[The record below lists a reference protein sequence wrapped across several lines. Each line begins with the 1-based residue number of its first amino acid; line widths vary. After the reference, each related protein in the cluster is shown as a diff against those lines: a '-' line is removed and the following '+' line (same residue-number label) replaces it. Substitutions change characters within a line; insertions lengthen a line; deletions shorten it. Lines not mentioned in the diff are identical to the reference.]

1 MQKKTEVQESK
12 NMKENTEEKSLV
24 QVNRNGIFNKIKMF
38 FKNLFSKNNVI
49 DNNCYTIEDEK
60 NNENIKNLLWNLL
73 EILKMKK

>member
-1 MQKKTEVQESK
+1 
-12 NMKENTEEKSLV
+12 MKENTQEKSLV

-60 NNENIKNLLWNLL
+60 NNENIKKSFYG
-73 EILKMKK
+73 IY